1 MKNIEKIRIIFG
13 LLIIACIIYDNYI
26 NQSEKLIPASGLIVI
41 AILYALIY
49 YFAKMKNE

>member
-49 YFAKMKNE
+49 YFAKMTNE